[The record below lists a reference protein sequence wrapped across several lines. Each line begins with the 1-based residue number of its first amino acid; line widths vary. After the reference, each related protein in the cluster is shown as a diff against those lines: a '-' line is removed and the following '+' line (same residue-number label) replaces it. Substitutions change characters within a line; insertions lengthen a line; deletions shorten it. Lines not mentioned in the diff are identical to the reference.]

1 VVFLFLSFSY
11 ISVDEVVKEMDKY
24 TIVDVR
30 SPYEY
35 RIEHIKGAIS
45 APVNII
51 DTYFEKGIIPTNK
64 PIVFYC
70 ACPHHLSEIAAGKAK
85 EYGIKNVFVLN
96 EGFFGWRDKGYPT
109 EGLRKGEK
117 PNTFVSLGFVLRDG
131 KPVKFVR
138 VWFIHKRTGQMEVAY
153 TSSDGFYKSELNF
166 FDIKPGDTVLVAV
179 EMPKEFSFLIL
190 PQKNG
195 KTWGS
200 RVDIINGK
208 VKSNPKKFLETLK
221 ERGLI

>member
-1 VVFLFLSFSY
+1 MVSLFLSFSY

-51 DTYFEKGIIPTNK
+51 EAYLIPKNK

-70 ACPHHLSEIAAGKAK
+70 AYLHHLSEIAAGKAE

-96 EGFFGWRDKGYPT
+96 EGFFGWRDEGYPT

-131 KPVKFVR
+131 KPVKFAR

-153 TSSDGFYKSELNF
+153 TSSDGFYKSDLNF
-166 FDIKPGDTVLVAV
+166 FDIKPADTV
-179 EMPKEFSFLIL
+179 PKEFSFLIL
-190 PQKNG
+190 PQKSG

-200 RVDIINGK
+200 RVDIIDGK
-208 VKSNPKKFLETLK
+208 VKSNPRKFLENLK